1 MKIFLSAVSNQFVEC
16 RKALFSDL
24 HAMGAEVVTQEHFQ
38 QHGRTLLEKL
48 EESIAKCD
56 RVIALIG
63 DSYGF
68 EPEEPAR
75 PAGRP
80 RRSYTQWEYYFA
92 MGERLDGTTAPRKD
106 VYVYVATDIYLKAHP
121 VTQESDVA
129 EIQKAFLKK
138 VRASG
143 EDRNKFD
150 SLDQLCRLAL
160 RDGFRVRD
168 PDRKPKNLPFGTIGE
183 LFKGRDAFLDDLRR
197 KFDVPDGQAR
207 AIVPAKA
214 VHGLG
219 GVGKTRAAVEYAWRF
234 EKDYGA
240 LLFVSAPS
248 ADELHARL
256 ADLVG
261 VLAIETSETAI
272 EPRLRAVLRW
282 LDDHPGWLL
291 IVDNVDTPEAA
302 TAIQKLMA
310 YLRSGHVL
318 ITSRITHWPAGV
330 EPLELHV
337 LDEPDAVAFL
347 LERTRQRRKT
357 PNDNA
362 EALAIAKM
370 VDGLAL
376 ALEQAGAY
384 IETKRLS
391 FAEYRKDWESK
402 RTQVLNWHNE
412 RLMGYPAS
420 VAVTW
425 ETSFA
430 RLDPP
435 AQSLLR
441 VLSWLAPQPIP
452 LSLFEAKPLI
462 AKIAEPREALAN
474 LSAYSLARFSDD
486 GDTVTVHRLVQE
498 IARARSSE
506 ADRLESLR
514 VALNVLA
521 ALVPFAVNDVRT
533 WSVMTP
539 LVPHAETVARH
550 GDEQGIAEPTAT
562 LMNQLGQYY
571 QARAQ
576 LQSAEPL
583 MRRALAIAE
592 SSQGPD
598 HPNVAIRLNNLA
610 GLLRATNR
618 LAETEPLYR
627 RALAIFESSYGLD
640 HPNVASCL
648 NNLAELLR
656 ATNRLAEAEP
666 LYRRALAIDEAS
678 YGLDH
683 PKVATDLNNLAALL
697 QATNRLAEAEPLY
710 RRGLV
715 ILWEFQR
722 QTGHEHPNFQVVLA
736 NYVVVLK
743 ELRRTPEEIELAI
756 RDLFGLRPADGG

>member
-1 MKIFLSAVSNQFVEC
+1 MKIFLSAVSKQFVEC
-16 RKALFSDL
+16 RKAMASDL
-24 HAMGAEVVTQEHFQ
+24 RATGAQVVTQEDFQ
-38 QHGRTLLEKL
+38 QHGGSLLELL
-48 EESIAKCD
+48 EESIASCD

-63 DSYGF
+63 DYYGD
-68 EPEEPAR
+68 EPKEPAR

-80 RRSYTQWEYYFA
+80 RRSYTQWENYFA
-92 MGERLDGTTAPRKD
+92 MGERLDGTTVSRKD
-106 VYVYVATDIYLKAHP
+106 VKVYVATETYLADKR
-121 VTQESDVA
+121 VKQEADVA
-129 EIQKAFLKK
+129 ELQRLFLEE

-143 EDRNKFD
+143 KHRDYFN

-168 PDRKPKNLPFGTIGE
+168 PDRKPKNLPFASIGE

-197 KFDVPDGQAR
+197 KFDVPDGKAK
-207 AIVPAKA
+207 AIVAAKA

-219 GVGKTRAAVEYAWRF
+219 GVGKTRAAIEYAWRF
-234 EKDYGA
+234 QEHYGA
-240 LLFVSAPS
+240 LLFISAPS

-261 VLAIETSETAI
+261 VLAIETPETAI

-291 IVDNVDTPEAA
+291 IVVGVDTEDSA
-302 TAIQKLMA
+302 TAIHNLMA
-310 YLRSGHVL
+310 HLQSGHVL

-337 LDEPDAVAFL
+337 LDLPDAVAFL

-362 EALAIAKM
+362 DALEIAKM
-370 VDGLAL
+370 LDGLAL

-384 IETKRLS
+384 IETQPLS
-391 FAEYRKDWESK
+391 FAEYRKHWESK
-402 RTQVLNWHNE
+402 RALVLGWYDK
-412 RLMGYPAS
+412 RLMTYPAS

-425 ETSFA
+425 ETSFEQ
-430 RLDPP
+430 LDPP

-441 VLSWLAPQPIP
+441 ILAWLAPEPIP
-452 LSLFEAKPLI
+452 LSLFEAELLVQ
-462 AKIAEPREALAN
+462 KIVEPREALAN
-474 LSAYSLARFSDD
+474 LASYSLTRFSDEAD
-486 GDTVTVHRLVQE
+486 AVTVHRLVQE
-498 IARARSSE
+498 IARNRSSE
-506 ADRLESLR
+506 TDRLGSLR
-514 VALNVLA
+514 IALDVVN
-521 ALVPFAVNDVRT
+521 ALVPLKASDVRT
-533 WSVMTP
+533 WPVMNP
-539 LVPHAETVARH
+539 LVPHAEIVARH
-550 GDEQGIAEPTAT
+550 GDKHEIAEPTAT
-562 LMNQLGQYY
+562 LMNQLGQYHR
-571 QARAQ
+571 ARAQ
-576 LQSAEPL
+576 YRSAETL
-583 MRRALAIAE
+583 MRRSLAIVE
-592 SSQGPD
+592 SSLGPD

-618 LAETEPLYR
+618 L
-627 RALAIFESSYGLD
+627 S
-640 HPNVASCL
+640 
-648 NNLAELLR
+648 
-656 ATNRLAEAEP
+656 
-666 LYRRALAIDEAS
+666 
-678 YGLDH
+678 
-683 PKVATDLNNLAALL
+683 
-697 QATNRLAEAEPLY
+697 EAEPLY